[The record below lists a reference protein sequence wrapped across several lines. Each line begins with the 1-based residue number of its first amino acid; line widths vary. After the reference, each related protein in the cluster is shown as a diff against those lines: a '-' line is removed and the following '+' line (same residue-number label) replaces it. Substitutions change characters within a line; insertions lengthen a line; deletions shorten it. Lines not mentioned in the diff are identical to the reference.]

1 MSNLS
6 KELVEM
12 QILLRKYKVP
22 QRSIDK
28 IINREKNMQD
38 RIDKAIEYIEELIA
52 DTKGMLN
59 DMKYQD
65 KEETITRFV
74 EDLKTDIKHYE
85 HLEDIL
91 RGEDNEWWYYWSYF
105 NYFSGIYGYWSYC
118 YIICWVNKINNM
130 GMDYLKI
137 RGENNENISRSWL
150 WDLVYTTKQ
159 DYLYLSTD

>member
-91 RGEDNEWWYYWSYF
+91 RGEDNE
-105 NYFSGIYGYWSYC
+105 
-118 YIICWVNKINNM
+118 
-130 GMDYLKI
+130 
-137 RGENNENISRSWL
+137 
-150 WDLVYTTKQ
+150 
-159 DYLYLSTD
+159 